1 MKTERMMTGR
11 GLQGF
16 AWVLTTLAMALTST
30 GCGDECVDDFDCR
43 DQGGAPAGQ
52 RYTCVESKCELT
64 SVPVPDAGT
73 STDAG
78 TDAGTSTDAGAST
91 DAGTTTDAG
100 TNTDAGTGG
109 DAGTETDAGTST
121 DAGTTTDAGT
131 ETDAG
136 SETDAGTDTDAGS
149 DPCEVATYDPKLGT
163 LQLQTGF
170 VAGEAASLPTAAGP
184 VGVTPGPT
192 YSLYT
197 VVSDGYSGPHAL
209 YSLGTWPQVSLG
221 AAPLFD
227 VAAPADRGPSASLFL
242 SPFVETDGQRVLTG
256 YTKSG
261 GGFPG
266 SVGVYDVSSPASSTY
281 VSAPSNFSAGVVP
294 GAFLINGGGLDT
306 VSAGL
311 AVYAL
316 KTDNSPFTS
325 LKVGTLPPE
334 TGGSG
339 FTAVSTN
346 GVAMIGYFSDD
357 TFLNEGR
364 AVAPAAITEALRS
377 GTPFVVADAPF
388 LDVGSNFVAASGHGE
403 GVSVLRGDYVP
414 PDYNFAGTD
423 VSRFAFTVTEAGESV
438 TVGARQPVLVYGD
451 QCTRVTGL
459 TAIGSDL
466 LVGVDDK
473 NGARLVRIQQAP

>member
-43 DQGGAPAGQ
+43 DLGAAPAGQ
-52 RYTCVESKCELT
+52 RYTCAENKCELT
-64 SVPVPDAGT
+64 SIPVPDAGT
-73 STDAG
+73 E
-78 TDAGTSTDAGAST
+78 T

-100 TNTDAGTGG
+100 ATTDAGTGSDAG
-109 DAGTETDAGTST
+109 TTTDAGTGADAGTTTDAGTET

-136 SETDAGTDTDAGS
+136 TTTDAGTETDAGTD
-149 DPCEVATYDPKLGT
+149 PCETTTYDPKLGT
-163 LQLQTGF
+163 LQLQSGF
-170 VAGEAASLPTAAGP
+170 VAGESASLPAAAGP

-197 VVSDGYSGPHAL
+197 VVSGSSTGPHAL

-221 AAPLFD
+221 TAQLFD
-227 VAAPADRGPSASLFL
+227 VAAPADRAAGTKLFL

-261 GGFPG
+261 AGFPG
-266 SVGVYDVSSPASSTY
+266 SVGVYDVSAPANSTY

-316 KTDNSPFTS
+316 KTDSSPFTA

-339 FTAVSTN
+339 FTAVATN
-346 GVAMIGYFSDD
+346 GVAMLGYFSDD

-377 GTPFVVADAPF
+377 GTPFVVADAPA

-423 VSRFAFTVTEAGESV
+423 VSRFAFTVTDEGATV
-438 TVGARQPVLVYGD
+438 TVGARQPVLVYAD
-451 QCTRVTGL
+451 QCTRVTGM
-459 TAIGSDL
+459 TAIGVDL

-473 NGARLVRIQQAP
+473 NGPRLVRIQQAPQFR

>member
-11 GLQGF
+11 GLKSF
-16 AWVLTTLAMALTST
+16 AWGLTALVMALTST
-30 GCGDECVDDFDCR
+30 GCGDECVDAFDCR
-43 DQGGAPAGQ
+43 DQGAPPEGQ
-52 RYTCVESKCELT
+52 RYACVENKCELT
-64 SVPVPDAGT
+64 TVPVPDAG
-73 STDAG
+73 A
-78 TDAGTSTDAGAST
+78 
-91 DAGTTTDAG
+91 
-100 TNTDAGTGG
+100 
-109 DAGTETDAGTST
+109 ETDAGTST

-131 ETDAG
+131 STDAG
-136 SETDAGTDTDAGS
+136 TTDAGTSTDAGTDAGTEPDAGS
-149 DPCEVATYDPKLGT
+149 NDPCDTAAYDPKLGT

-170 VAGEAASLPTAAGP
+170 VAGEAATLPSEAGP

-197 VVSDGYSGPHAL
+197 VVSKDSVGPHAL
-209 YSLGTWPQVSLG
+209 YSLGTWPQVALG
-221 AAPLFD
+221 TTPLFD
-227 VAAPADRGPSASLFL
+227 VAAPSDRGPSASLFL
-242 SPFVETDGQRVLTG
+242 SPFLETDGQRVLTG

-266 SVGVYDVSSPASSTY
+266 SVGVYDSAAPSSPAY

-316 KTDNSPFTS
+316 KTDVTPYTS

-346 GVAMIGYFSDD
+346 GVAMLGYFSDD

-364 AVAPAAITEALRS
+364 AVAPAVIAQALSS
-377 GTPFVVADAPF
+377 GTPFAVADAPA
-388 LDVGSNFVAASGHGE
+388 LDVGSNFVAASGHGD

-414 PDYNFAGTD
+414 PAYNFAGTD
-423 VSRFAFTVTEAGESV
+423 VSRFAFTVTNAGATVS
-438 TVGARQPVLVYGD
+438 VGARQPVLVYAD

-459 TAIGSDL
+459 TAIGADL

-473 NGARLVRIQQAP
+473 NGARLVRIQAAQ